1 VLGPKTIRRIHR
13 SIGDEVTVSVVGV
26 QSLQFKIVGIG
37 VVPTTGHTAN
47 LGEGSIV
54 IQDGV
59 EHFFPGDPRF
69 SSTVHDEFAARFRP
83 GVSEEAARARLTTKL
98 ADTGAMIAAPTTP
111 GDLLNFGRSK
121 DLPLILSGLLALLA
135 LGTLAHALITSINR
149 RRRDLAICK
158 TLGFTRGDV
167 ARAVAWQSSTF
178 IVVSLAFGLLVGVI
192 AGRWLWG
199 LYARQLG
206 ILSVPRVPAWTLV
219 LMVPAAGLLANGLA
233 LLPAR
238 SAAATRPALVLRT
251 E

>member
-1 VLGPKTIRRIHR
+1 L
-13 SIGDEVTVSVVGV
+13 
-26 QSLQFKIVGIG
+26 F
-37 VVPTTGHTAN
+37 
-47 LGEGSIV
+47 
-54 IQDGV
+54 
-59 EHFFPGDPRF
+59 
-69 SSTVHDEFAARFRP
+69 
-83 GVSEEAARARLTTKL
+83 
-98 ADTGAMIAAPTTP
+98 
-111 GDLLNFGRSK
+111 
-121 DLPLILSGLLALLA
+121 LSGLLALLG

-178 IVVSLAFGLLVGVI
+178 IVVSLGFGLLAGVI

-199 LYARQLG
+199 LYAKQLG

-219 LMVPAAGLLANGLA
+219 LMIPAAGLLANGLA